1 MNTTSSSSTQDQGLD
16 HVLKYTG
23 VFGGVQGLNILMSI
37 LRNKLAT
44 TLLGAA
50 GIGLMRIYSSI
61 SEFVSSS
68 TNFGIPFSS
77 VRRSAELTEEADAE
91 ALRRFVL
98 TVRTWCVWTAI
109 LSVLLCV
116 GGAPLL
122 GRLFE
127 MDDSA
132 SIVLLAPMVAALS
145 ITGGEISILKGIHRL
160 KRVALISAISSVTAL
175 CLTVPFFWAFG
186 LQGILLALN
195 ASTLAIMVVH
205 LCFSCPLYPWRIAP
219 FSARVFREG
228 WAMIRIGVP
237 YVLAAVAGSGVTM
250 SLLALMGKYGSQE
263 DVGLYSIGYG
273 LMVTYAG
280 VVFTAIEADFFPRLS
295 SVNHRRDLRNDAINK
310 QIRACTL
317 IMTPMLIAMMVA
329 MPIIVP
335 LLTSRDFLPV
345 TSMAICASF
354 YMFLRCISL
363 PMAYTALACGHSV
376 MYLAMELLYDAA
388 SLLIIVLA
396 YIHWGV
402 TGAGIG
408 LSLSALFDVVLIG
421 SVYGVY
427 YHLRLSAPTVR
438 LVLVQGTLL
447 ALALA
452 VCQFIDGWQRYALGF
467 LLFLVSTV
475 RSYDVLARETTFI
488 SSIRKR
494 LHL

>member
-1 MNTTSSSSTQDQGLD
+1 MSTASTTSTQDKGLD

-23 VFGGVQGLNILMSI
+23 VFGGVQGLTILMSI

-50 GIGLMRIYSSI
+50 GIGMMRIFISI

-77 VRRSAELTEEADAE
+77 VRHSAELHEMADEE
-91 ALRRFVL
+91 ALRHFIL
-98 TVRTWCVWTAI
+98 TVRTWCVWTA
-109 LSVLLCV
+109 LLAALLCV

-127 MDDSA
+127 MDDTT

-145 ITGGEISILKGIHRL
+145 ITAGEISILKGIHRL

-175 CLTVPFFWAFG
+175 CFTVPFYWVFG

-195 ASTLAIMVVH
+195 ASTFAVMVVH

-219 FSARVFREG
+219 FSASVFREG
-228 WAMIRIGVP
+228 WTMIRIGVP
-237 YVLAAVAGSGVTM
+237 YVLAAMAGSGVTM
-250 SLLALMGKYGSQE
+250 SLLALLGNYGTKE
-263 DVGLYSIGYG
+263 DVGFYSIGHG

-280 VVFTAIEADFFPRLS
+280 IVFTAIEADFFPRLS
-295 SVNHRRDLRNDAINK
+295 SVNHHPDLRNDAINM

-317 IMTPMLIAMMVA
+317 IMTPLLITMMVG

-345 TSMAICASF
+345 TTMAVCASF
-354 YMFLRCISL
+354 YMFLRCTSL

-376 MYLAMELLYDAA
+376 MYLAMELIYDAA
-388 SLLIIVLA
+388 SLFIIVQS
-396 YIHWGV
+396 YILWGI

-408 LSLSALFDVVLIG
+408 LSLSALFDLLLIG
-421 SVYGVY
+421 GVYGIY
-427 YHLRLSAPTVR
+427 YHIRLSAPTVR

-447 ALALA
+447 SLALA
-452 VCQFIDGWQRYALGF
+452 VCLTMDGWQRYALG
-467 LLFLVSTV
+467 LLLLVVSAV

-488 SSIRKR
+488 SSLRKR
-494 LHL
+494 FRL